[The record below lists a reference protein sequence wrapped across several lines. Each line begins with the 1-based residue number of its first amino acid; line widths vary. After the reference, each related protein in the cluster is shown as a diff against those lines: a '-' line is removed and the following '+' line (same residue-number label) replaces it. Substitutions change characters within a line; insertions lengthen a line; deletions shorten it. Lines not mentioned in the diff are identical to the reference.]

1 MDQYGET
8 RDYSVYILEC
18 ADGSYYTGITNNIK
32 RRLAF
37 HNRGQASRYT
47 RARLPVKL
55 CYLES
60 GWSKPEALRRE
71 IQIKKLSRVQKEQL
85 ITRGNPVDQG
95 D

>member
-1 MDQYGET
+1 MDHYDENK
-8 RDYSVYILEC
+8 DYSVYILEC
-18 ADGSYYTGITNNIK
+18 ADGTYYTGITNNIK
-32 RRLAF
+32 RRLTF

-55 CYLES
+55 CYLEK

-71 IQIKKLSRVQKEQL
+71 IEIKRLSREQKKQL
-85 ITRGNPVDQG
+85 ITLGKSVDQR